1 MLVTSFYQLILIS
14 CWANSISIMLR
25 VNFITT
31 KFERNFENLKRSHL
45 LFQVEA
51 TSTSTALRLARPLP
65 HSKGT
70 VIYKT
75 SAETKLIKTN
85 GSLVHHQNDGTGVK
99 RHFTVNVL
107 QRPANWAFPQSK
119 VRKQHFLLRFTL
131 FAFY

>member
-1 MLVTSFYQLILIS
+1 MLG
-14 CWANSISIMLR
+14 

-31 KFERNFENLKRSHL
+31 FERNFEKLKRSHL

-65 HSKGT
+65 HSKDT

-107 QRPANWAFPQSK
+107 QRPAN
-119 VRKQHFLLRFTL
+119 
-131 FAFY
+131 

>member
-1 MLVTSFYQLILIS
+1 MLG
-14 CWANSISIMLR
+14 

-31 KFERNFENLKRSHL
+31 FERNFEKLKRSHL

-65 HSKGT
+65 HPKGP

-85 GSLVHHQNDGTGVK
+85 GSLAHHQNDGTGVK
-99 RHFTVNVL
+99 RHFTINIL
-107 QRPANWAFPQSK
+107 PRPANRAFPQSK